1 MAGFDNTPP
10 ASEFRKNTSWGRT
23 RQAKN
28 LRGDNTLETATPTD
42 APSAVTEGYATE
54 GQRYLHM
61 FFKESG
67 NQATTITVY
76 ALTYAFGGSNADWY
90 VLQTGGSN
98 ATIVGD
104 DGTTIK
110 VADTAID
117 IKGVDRLYF
126 RTSHALVAN
135 DEFYAAVNTLP
146 TS

>member
-1 MAGFDNTPP
+1 MAHDPKVY
-10 ASEFRKNTSWGRT
+10 KNTSWGRT

-28 LRGDNTLETATPTD
+28 LRGDNTLETATSTDVPTL
-42 APSAVTEGYATE
+42 VTQGYATE

-61 FFKESG
+61 FLKESQ
-67 NQATTITVY
+67 NAAKTITVY
-76 ALTYAFGGSNADWY
+76 ALTYAFGGANADWY
-90 VLQTGGSN
+90 VLQTGGGN
-98 ATIVGD
+98 ATIAATN
-104 DGTTIK
+104 GTTIK

-126 RTSHALVAN
+126 RTSGALHAD